1 MVSYFRVGLYF
12 YLYFYTNA
20 YMSVFYY
27 SRITRVLIVVNDQVA
42 GESNSRILVMLYD
55 LFREGSKLNYALNIL
70 ENIARVNPRV
80 VNQRKEL
87 RMRNDL
93 GHGK

>member
-1 MVSYFRVGLYF
+1 
-12 YLYFYTNA
+12 
-20 YMSVFYY
+20 
-27 SRITRVLIVVNDQVA
+27 VNDQIA
-42 GESNSRILVMLYD
+42 DKPDLRILVMIYD

-80 VNQRKEL
+80 VNQLKEL

-93 GHGK
+93 SHGKLLLICFTIDRFKRVQ